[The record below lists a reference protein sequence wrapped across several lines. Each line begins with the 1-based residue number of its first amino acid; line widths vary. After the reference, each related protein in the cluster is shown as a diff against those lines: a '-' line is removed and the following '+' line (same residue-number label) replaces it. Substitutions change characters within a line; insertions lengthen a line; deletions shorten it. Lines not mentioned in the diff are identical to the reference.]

1 MVNKSLLTLSSVAG
15 RSGVSTLTDGCEYVG
30 KAEVIHSIKGQEMV
44 EKLLFFIIAAEESV
58 SLVKFSMKKK
68 QMEIR
73 LGCSLE
79 RRKKESTKTRGY
91 QRQTDNPF
99 DPLHSQ
105 ISIMKNA
112 ANN

>member
-1 MVNKSLLTLSSVAG
+1 
-15 RSGVSTLTDGCEYVG
+15 
-30 KAEVIHSIKGQEMV
+30 MV

-112 ANN
+112 ANNWCDGGPEYDALRFQMIPCFIGQT

>member
-1 MVNKSLLTLSSVAG
+1 
-15 RSGVSTLTDGCEYVG
+15 
-30 KAEVIHSIKGQEMV
+30 MV

-58 SLVKFSMKKK
+58 TLVKFSMEKNKWK
-68 QMEIR
+68 

-79 RRKKESTKTRGY
+79 CSKKESTKTRGY